1 MFQGKRIIRINVS
14 VHTLFLDLRN
24 GAFKMLAMLLENQRG
39 VKDALLYN
47 YFPFNSFGHCIKIL
61 QDIS

>member
-1 MFQGKRIIRINVS
+1 MYQYTHCFWISEMG
-14 VHTLFLDLRN
+14 L
-24 GAFKMLAMLLENQRG
+24 FKMLAMLLENQRG